1 MSEPCANTP
10 SSAPHASGTPTCSA
24 RDREVARLERQLEE
38 LRGVVVGLELDF
50 ELDRYQFEAL
60 IEWALEADA
69 RPGQVVGRLR
79 PDVRTLLWRAAQDYG
94 WSRPDTQAPLAEP

>member
-10 SSAPHASGTPTCSA
+10 SSATPSCSA

-60 IEWALEADA
+60 IEWALEAEA
-69 RPGQVVGRLR
+69 QPNQVTQRLR
-79 PDVRTLLWRAAQDYG
+79 PDVRTLLWRAAQDHG
-94 WSRPDTQAPLAEP
+94 WSRPDTQGPLAEP

>member
-1 MSEPCANTP
+1 MSGPCKE
-10 SSAPHASGTPTCSA
+10 SACEESACSA
-24 RDREVARLERQLEE
+24 RDREVERLERQLQE

-69 RPGQVVGRLR
+69 RPTEVEGRLR
-79 PDVRTLLWRAAQDYG
+79 PDVRTLLWRAADDYG
-94 WSRPDTQAPLAEP
+94 WSSPAPEGEGRAAAEP

>member
-1 MSEPCANTP
+1 MSGPCEE
-10 SSAPHASGTPTCSA
+10 SACSA
-24 RDREVARLERQLEE
+24 RDREVERLERQLQE

-69 RPGQVVGRLR
+69 RPTEVERRLR
-79 PDVRTLLWRAAQDYG
+79 PDVRTLLWRAADDYG
-94 WSRPDTQAPLAEP
+94 WSRPAPEGEGRAAAEP

>member
-1 MSEPCANTP
+1 VSEPCASP
-10 SSAPHASGTPTCSA
+10 CSA

-50 ELDRYQFEAL
+50 EIDRYQFEAL

-69 RPGQVVGRLR
+69 APDQVAARLR
-79 PDVRTLLWRAAQDYG
+79 PDVRSLLWRAAEDYG
-94 WSRPDTQAPLAEP
+94 WSPPAQAQPPVAEP